1 MTNGNIVL
9 KPGERIDRLGYQGL
23 QIIQNPAVFK
33 FTLDAFL
40 LTGFIRPKPSETIVD
55 LGTGSGVLPLLLA
68 GQDRVSRV
76 TGVEIQPELADMAR
90 RSVRLNR
97 LENQITI
104 IQGDLR
110 EIHRQL
116 PVNGFHWVVTN
127 PPYYPAG
134 AGVVSEN
141 PALAMA
147 KFEVACT
154 LQDWVRAASR
164 LVKGNGRVAAIYPTE
179 RLAELITVMIQH
191 HLTPKR
197 LCFVYS
203 YPDAGSNLVLLEA
216 RPGGKPGL
224 QVLPPLTIYTQP
236 GQYSERMNQIFAGK
250 KI

>member
-1 MTNGNIVL
+1 MTELNITL

-23 QIIQNPAVFK
+23 RIIQNPAVFK

-40 LTGFIRPKPSETIVD
+40 LTSFICPKPSESIVD
-55 LGTGSGVLPLLLA
+55 LGTGGGVLPLLLA
-68 GQDRVSRV
+68 GQDRVSGV
-76 TGVEIQPELADMAR
+76 TGIEIQPDLAEMAK
-90 RSVRLNR
+90 RSVQLNQ
-97 LENQITI
+97 LEHQVTI
-104 IQGDLR
+104 INADLR
-110 EIHRQL
+110 EIHHQL
-116 PVNGFHWVVTN
+116 PNNSYNWVVTN

-134 AGVVSEN
+134 SGVISEN

-154 LQDWVRAASR
+154 LKDWVQAASR

-179 RLAELITVMIQH
+179 RLAELITTLVQY

-203 YPDAGSNLVLLEA
+203 YPDTGSNLVLLEA

-224 QVLPPLTIYTQP
+224 QVLPPLYIYTQP
-236 GQYSERMNQIFAGK
+236 GEYSELMNQIFAGK

>member
-1 MTNGNIVL
+1 VTNGNIVL

>member
-1 MTNGNIVL
+1 VTNGNIVL

-68 GQDRVSRV
+68 GQNRVSRV

>member
-1 MTNGNIVL
+1 MTDTITL

-40 LTGFIRPKPSETIVD
+40 LTGFIRPKSSETIID
-55 LGTGSGVLPLLLA
+55 LGTGGGVLPLLLA
-68 GQDRVSRV
+68 GQDRVTQV
-76 TGVEIQPELADMAR
+76 TGVEIQPDLADMAR
-90 RSVRLNR
+90 RSVQLNQ
-97 LENQITI
+97 LENQVTI
-104 IQGDLR
+104 INGDLR

-116 PVNGFHWVVTN
+116 PNNGFHWVVTN

-134 AGVVSEN
+134 AGIVSEN

-154 LQDWVRAASR
+154 LKDWVQAASR
-164 LVKGNGRVAAIYPTE
+164 LVKGNGRVAVIYPTE
-179 RLAELITVMIQH
+179 RLAELMTTMVH
-191 HLTPKR
+191 YHLTPKR

-203 YPDAGSNLVLLEA
+203 YPDTESNLVLLEA
-216 RPGGKPGL
+216 RPGGKTGL
-224 QVLPPLTIYTQP
+224 QVLPPLYIYSQP
-236 GQYSERMNQIFAGK
+236 GEYTERMNQIFAGK

>member
-1 MTNGNIVL
+1 VTNGNIVL

-68 GQDRVSRV
+68 GQNRVSRV

-116 PVNGFHWVVTN
+116 PVNGLHWVVTN

>member
-1 MTNGNIVL
+1 MVL
-9 KPGERIDRLGYQGL
+9 EIRLL
-23 QIIQNPAVFK
+23 SEAVFK